1 VKYRLGAKSCE
12 PSRDLVHTAA
22 LGIRRWNLGLGLER
36 MFMLAQGARVS
47 CSGCSVYSGELTE
60 PRGAGGD

>member
-1 VKYRLGAKSCE
+1 MGWNPVKYRLGAKSCE

-36 MFMLAQGARVS
+36 MFMLAQGAQFIQAS
-47 CSGCSVYSGELTE
+47 
-60 PRGAGGD
+60 